1 MKVSMRVTKAYVAE
15 IANVAEAST
24 KLLVI
29 ASAMYMLIVI
39 NLLIKLNLV
48 ILCGLLV
55 CSWHISGA
63 VGQRSVASF
72 IARVAETSL

>member
-1 MKVSMRVTKAYVAE
+1 MADASSKLLL
-15 IANVAEAST
+15 IAST
-24 KLLVI
+24 VYI
-29 ASAMYMLIVI
+29 LIMI

-63 VGQRSVASF
+63 VGQRSVASS
-72 IARVAETSL
+72 IARMAETSC